1 MLLAWAR
8 CIPPALLLI
17 LLGAAA
23 LSAQVDATGAIAGE
37 IRDEEGAP
45 LAEATVVVRSQDS
58 QFRRETQTDATGSFF
73 HAGVQPGRYHLLV
86 LREGE
91 IIWWF
96 PATLASGQ
104 ERLQVDVD
112 LKKIR
117 EAARKRM
124 ALPMELQQRRET
136 DREEAER
143 IARLKSHYN
152 LGTRSLRDG
161 EPEKAI
167 EEFQTALAM
176 EPNRGSTYALLGTAY
191 AAAGQREAALEAYR
205 KALSLE
211 PNEAAHYNN
220 LGTLLAEQGRLEEAL
235 EHFRRAAQ
243 MDADRA
249 ATYQFNTGA
258 SLLNAHRAQE
268 ALPLLQ
274 QASRTDPTLAVAYY
288 FTGLALLE
296 TSPRPGTANAEER
309 AEAPPGSIE
318 AFQRYLQLEPDG
330 DFADQ
335 ARTHLERLGA
345 PATDMLLPAVPSP
358 EDF

>member
-1 MLLAWAR
+1 MLPAQARCLLAAMLLIW
-8 CIPPALLLI
+8 P
-17 LLGAAA
+17 GASA
-23 LSAQVDATGAIAGE
+23 LSAQGDATGAIAGE
-37 IRDEEGAP
+37 IRDEEGVP
-45 LAEATVVVRSQDS
+45 LAAATVVLRSQDS
-58 QFRRETQTDATGSFF
+58 QFRRETQTDEAGRFF
-73 HAGVQPGRYHLLV
+73 HAGIQPDRYHLLV

-91 IIWWF
+91 ILWWF
-96 PATLASGQ
+96 PVTLPPGQ

-124 ALPMELQQRRET
+124 SLSTELQQRRET

-167 EEFQTALAM
+167 EEFQVALAM

-191 AAAGQREAALEAYR
+191 AAASQREAALEAYR

-220 LGTLLAEQGRLEEAL
+220 LGTLLAEEGRLEEAL

-243 MDADRA
+243 IDYERA
-249 ATYQFNTGA
+249 ATYQFNIGA
-258 SLLNAHRAQE
+258 SLLNAHRAQK

-296 TSPRPGTANAEER
+296 TSPRPGTAKADER
-309 AEAPPGSIE
+309 AEAPPGTIE

-330 DFADQ
+330 DYADQ

>member
-1 MLLAWAR
+1 MLSAWAR
-8 CIPPALLLI
+8 CLSAAILLI
-17 LLGAAA
+17 WFGAFA

-37 IRDEEGAP
+37 IRDEEGTP
-45 LAEATVVVRSQDS
+45 LAAATVVVRSQDS
-58 QFRRETQTDATGSFF
+58 QFRRESQTDEAGRFF

-96 PATLASGQ
+96 PVTLPSGQ
-104 ERLQVDVD
+104 ERLQVDVN
-112 LKKIR
+112 LKKIQER
-117 EAARKRM
+117 APKRM
-124 ALPMELQQRRET
+124 TLSTELQQRRET

-152 LGTRSLRDG
+152 RGTRSLRDG
-161 EPEKAI
+161 DPEKAI
-167 EEFQTALAM
+167 EEFQAALAM
-176 EPNRGSTYALLGTAY
+176 EPNRGSTYAMLGTAY
-191 AAAGQREAALEAYR
+191 AAAGQQEAALEAHR
-205 KALSLE
+205 RALSLE

-220 LGTLLAEQGRLEEAL
+220 LGTLLAEEGRLEQAL
-235 EHFRRAAQ
+235 EHLRRAAQ
-243 MDADRA
+243 IDSDRA
-249 ATYQFNTGA
+249 ATYQFNIGA

-274 QASRTDPTLAVAYY
+274 QATRTDPTLAVAYY
-288 FTGLALLE
+288 FTGLALLK
-296 TSPRPGTANAEER
+296 TSPRPETANAEER
-309 AEAPPGSIE
+309 AEAPPGTIE

-330 DFADQ
+330 DFAEQ